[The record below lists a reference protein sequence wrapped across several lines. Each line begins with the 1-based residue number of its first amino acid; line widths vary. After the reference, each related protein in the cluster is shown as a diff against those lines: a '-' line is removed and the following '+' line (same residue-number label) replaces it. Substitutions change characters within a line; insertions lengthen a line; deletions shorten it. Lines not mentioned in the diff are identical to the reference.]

1 MNGFIEWCI
10 ISSLIVGFINFVL
23 LLNIDNKLCEIKR
36 EISKLKK
43 EKGGA
48 E

>member
-10 ISSLIVGFINFVL
+10 TASLIVGFVNFAFLVK
-23 LLNIDNKLCEIKR
+23 IDNKLCEIKR
-36 EISKLKK
+36 EISSSKK
-43 EKGGA
+43 EKGDV